1 MARSAPPFSA
11 ALGSALVAVLLLSA
25 CGGEPAAPPQ
35 RPPVEVAVVTLTPE
49 PLTLSRE
56 LPARIT
62 PSQVAEV
69 RPQVSG
75 IVKQRLFTEG
85 GKVKAGDPLYQ
96 LDDATYQAELS
107 SAKAALARAEA
118 TLRAAERTARRV
130 AELATTGA
138 VSRQDRDNAEAA
150 LDQARADVGVAK
162 AALRQAEVRVSHAR
176 IVAPISGRVGMST
189 VTAGALVT
197 ANQETALATIQQLD
211 PVYVVA
217 TVPSAEL
224 LALRRELKAG
234 HLASAADVP
243 VALVLEDGSRYA
255 HDGKLAFAEL
265 NADPA
270 TGSVLV
276 RIETPNPEELL
287 LPGTYVRAEV
297 ATGQRSDALLVPQE
311 GIARSPKGESTALV
325 VGADG
330 KVEQRVVQVSR
341 TVGDRWLV
349 EGGLAAGEQVI
360 VEGLQKVRPGDSVR
374 AVERGAAAPPPAA
387 ANASGE
393 G

>member
-1 MARSAPPFSA
+1 M
-11 ALGSALVAVLLLSA
+11 GSG
-25 CGGEPAAPPQ
+25 C
-35 RPPVEVAVVTLTPE
+35 RVT
-49 PLTLSRE
+49 
-56 LPARIT
+56 
-62 PSQVAEV
+62 
-69 RPQVSG
+69 
-75 IVKQRLFTEG
+75 
-85 GKVKAGDPLYQ
+85 AGDPLYQ

-118 TLRAAERTARRV
+118 TQRAAERSARRV
-130 AELATTGA
+130 GELATTGA

-224 LALRRELKAG
+224 LALRRELKSG

-243 VALVLEDGSRYA
+243 VALVLEDGSRHA
-255 HDGKLAFAEL
+255 HDGTLAFAEL

-297 ATGQRSDALLVPQE
+297 ATGQRSDALLVPQQ

-374 AVERGAAAPPPAA
+374 AVERGTTAAAAAP
-387 ANASGE
+387 NASDE
-393 G
+393 A

>member
-1 MARSAPPFSA
+1 MARPAPQFPA
-11 ALGSALVAVLLLSA
+11 ALTAAFASALLLA
-25 CGGEPAAPPQ
+25 GCGGEPAAPPQ
-35 RPPVEVAVVTLTPE
+35 RPPVEVAVVTLQPE
-49 PLTLSRE
+49 PITLSRE

-75 IVKQRLFTEG
+75 IVKRRLFTEG
-85 GKVKAGDPLYQ
+85 GKVTAGDPLYQ

-118 TLRAAERTARRV
+118 TQRAAERSARRV
-130 AELATTGA
+130 GELATTGA

-150 LDQARADVGVAK
+150 LDQARADVGAG
-162 AALRQAEVRVSHAR
+162 QAEVRVSHAR

-224 LALRRELKAG
+224 LALRRELKSG

-243 VALVLEDGSRYA
+243 VALVLEDGSRHA
-255 HDGKLAFAEL
+255 HDGTLAFAEL

-297 ATGQRSDALLVPQE
+297 ATGQRSDALLVPQQ

-374 AVERGAAAPPPAA
+374 AVERGTTAAAAAP
-387 ANASGE
+387 NASDE
-393 G
+393 A